1 MKHHIPNFVTLLN
14 LISGLL
20 GLVFL
25 LMNKPVLAAIMIFSA
40 SLFDFLDGFVARL
53 LHATSPMGKEL
64 DSLCDLLSFGVL
76 PGFLVF
82 YYLNDQHF
90 LSVENYYAF
99 VGFLLP
105 VFAALRLAKFN
116 IDLNQKTSFRGVPVP
131 LSAWFFAAIPLIFN
145 EYSVSWVL
153 SPLFLIISTV
163 VFSFL
168 MVSNISVMS
177 MKFSDYSWAGNS
189 SRYFLIFISLLSFV
203 LIHFAAIPVIIIVC
217 LILSQF
223 YMSKIR

>member
-25 LMNKPVLAAIMIFSA
+25 LLNKPILAAIMIFSA
-40 SLFDFLDGFVARL
+40 SFFDFLDGFVARL

-64 DSLCDLLSFGVL
+64 DSLCDMLSFGVL

-90 LSVENYYAF
+90 LSVVNLYAF

-116 IDLNQKTSFRGVPVP
+116 IDLNQKTSFMGVPVP
-131 LSAWFFAAIPLIFN
+131 LSAWFFASIPLIFN
-145 EYSVSWVL
+145 EYSVSWIL
-153 SPLFLIISTV
+153 SPTFLIISTV
-163 VFSFL
+163 VFSYL
-168 MVSNISVMS
+168 MVSTIPVMS
-177 MKFSDYSWAGNS
+177 MKFSDYSWANNKA
-189 SRYFLIFISLLSFV
+189 RYFLIFISILSFV
-203 LIHFAAIPVIIIVC
+203 LIHFAAIPVIIIIC
-217 LILSQF
+217 LMLSQF
-223 YMSKIR
+223 YTKKA